1 LSKAAILSSR
11 ARVKAHVAVLLIL
24 SLHYNYVYVD
34 EMYVCLML
42 DRIGLVESKIRLL
55 IGTILEKNPLIKLAH
70 VNPRAFA
77 PLKEM

>member
-1 LSKAAILSSR
+1 
-11 ARVKAHVAVLLIL
+11 
-24 SLHYNYVYVD
+24 VD
-34 EMYVCLML
+34 VML
-42 DRIGLVESKIRLL
+42 DRVGLVESKIRLL

>member
-1 LSKAAILSSR
+1 MLHACSGS
-11 ARVKAHVAVLLIL
+11 VLL
-24 SLHYNYVYVD
+24 HRV
-34 EMYVCLML
+34 
-42 DRIGLVESKIRLL
+42 GLVESKIRLL

>member
-1 LSKAAILSSR
+1 MAFPR
-11 ARVKAHVAVLLIL
+11 FNCVKIVQNIWTRLVTLRLRRGPITLHTCSGSVLL
-24 SLHYNYVYVD
+24 HRV
-34 EMYVCLML
+34 
-42 DRIGLVESKIRLL
+42 GLVESKIRLL